1 MKNIYK
7 YKMDKKN
14 MKRSEIV
21 FYILFLLIILSINFA
36 SASCQIESYA
46 KNSSGS
52 YVAAQV
58 NTRCENTG
66 EMQTSNRQAGQPTS
80 HSFGGPGDSCS
91 GYCSNIWVNATNSS
105 LYKWGVGD
113 KNPMNNTNEAN
124 WSSTIVIHSNNV
136 TLSLDI
142 PIADT
147 IPPQYAN
154 ISEPAD
160 PSVYGTG
167 PYKFNISWEDNV
179 AIDNVVLTFDGTNY
193 SYRQGGVQKI
203 STINSVGAIETLSY
217 NGGITGSAVLTS
229 DEQNTLVSKI
239 INFIVNIFLKPEI
252 TGQGFV
258 SEDYVILGSGVF
270 SKTFSSLSAG
280 AYNYS
285 WWANDTS
292 NLQNSTYPTYILNF
306 TVTQAA
312 NPVTLTLGGFSADR
326 TITYGTTS
334 NAVASAIGTVYLYR
348 NNALV
353 NQGVNPSENIV
364 LANGTYVYFANS
376 TGNENY
382 SANLTGMTFSL
393 FINKN
398 SSSCALTVSSVTYP
412 APVTASCSCN
422 NPESSYKLF
431 RNNAD
436 VTLTE
441 NNQPIILGATNYNYT
456 CNVTSTQNY
465 TNASQSQSIT
475 VSRGNPPSSMH
486 LFLNGIEDNSS
497 NTVGET
503 SNITAYSTLGQ
514 GSSDLTYKLYN
525 NSILVMAGNPA
536 ISMPVL
542 PVGSY
547 NYIYNTSG
555 GTNWTSGTTA
565 LRNLNVS
572 TNPPPTFSN
581 EKKSPTSPAYIP
593 GQNYYFNITVY
604 DLHNISSAWIMNNF
618 TGTGAMQNYSAN
630 FSGNSSMREYSY
642 STANLAA
649 GTYAYQWFAN
659 DTFGQPGSTSQYP
672 YTISQNTT
680 SITVSLSPSNNV
692 TYGTETTAA
701 CTINNGQAYNFT
713 RDLLQIS
720 SPDVKTLGVN
730 TYNYMCSFAGNQNYT
745 GAINSSILNV
755 SQSQSS
761 LTLSALSWVIVK
773 SSIATINCSA
783 NNAEAVLKIYSNN
796 SQVNTSTL
804 PANFLS
810 YTANFTN
817 SGLFNITCNRT
828 SSQNYTYASAS
839 NILNVTLDIT
849 APNITIIFPTGTVG
863 AGTTSVN
870 INISTDETAICRYN
884 RTNSTFDFANGIN
897 FTITNAMSHTFS
909 WNVSDGQSYTFYYK
923 CNDTSGNV
931 NPTST
936 THSFSVASPT
946 PPSQPGGG
954 GGGGG
959 AFPSCIE
966 NWNCSDWSDCI
977 NGKETRTCNDV
988 KNCGTTTNRPEE
1000 QHKCAA
1006 PAPPTSVIVEYKY
1019 FVTEGKEFA
1028 ATASK
1033 NSEIIFYVPEQG
1045 VEVEHK
1051 LTILDVD
1058 NVKQEANIVI
1068 TSEPIYITL
1077 KQNVSQQVDLNND
1090 SINDIEI
1097 TLKGTSDGN
1106 AQIAIRFIGKKPA
1119 FVIPAIPS
1127 GLTSKI
1133 YFIIAALIIV
1143 IIIIILVRKKGK
1155 RAIKHAKRIKHRLH
1169 KK

>member
-1 MKNIYK
+1 MKGGLQKI
-7 YKMDKKN
+7 
-14 MKRSEIV
+14 
-21 FYILFLLIILSINFA
+21 FLLLFILAIAILAIENVSAVACTLQGEVFNIDLSAAALGTNVNCTNLATNANYTTTTGTGFPGVPQYYNDFKCTMSCDSVGGGGDTVIANAYNSTHFGVNSTIMTASTTSIN
-36 SASCQIESYA
+36 I
-46 KNSSGS
+46 
-52 YVAAQV
+52 
-58 NTRCENTG
+58 T
-66 EMQTSNRQAGQPTS
+66 
-80 HSFGGPGDSCS
+80 
-91 GYCSNIWVNATNSS
+91 
-105 LYKWGVGD
+105 
-113 KNPMNNTNEAN
+113 MNNTFP
-124 WSSTIVIHSNNV
+124 V
-136 TLSLDI
+136 
-142 PIADT
+142 ADT
-147 IPPQYAN
+147 APPTYSN

-179 AIDNVVLTFDGTNY
+179 AIDNVVLTFDNQNY
-193 SYRQGGVQKI
+193 SYRQAEVDKI
-203 STINSVGAIETLSY
+203 SEINSAGAVTSSY
-217 NGGITGSAVLTS
+217 NVGITGYAALASEEH
-229 DEQNTLVSKI
+229 DTLVSKI
-239 INFIVNIFLKPEI
+239 VNFIVNIFLKPEI
-252 TGQGFV
+252 TGLGAV
-258 SEDYVILGSGVF
+258 SEDYVILAGGVY
-270 SKTFSSLSAG
+270 SKTLDLGAG
-280 AYNYS
+280 VHNYS

-292 NLQNSTYPTYILNF
+292 GLQNSTGLLTFN
-306 TVTQAA
+306 VTQSS
-312 NPVTLTLGGFSADR
+312 NPVTLTLGGSSADR

-364 LANGTYVYFANS
+364 LANGTYVYFANA
-376 TGNENY
+376 TGNQNY
-382 SANLTGMTFSL
+382 SANLTGITFSL
-393 FINKN
+393 FVNKN

-412 APVTASCSCN
+412 NPVTASCSCN
-422 NPESSYKLF
+422 NPEATAHLY
-431 RNNAD
+431 RGNNNAD
-436 VTLTE
+436 SE
-441 NNQPIILGATNYNYT
+441 NGIATSLAAGGYNYI

-465 TNASQSQSIT
+465 TNASQGQSIT
-475 VSRGNPPSSMH
+475 VSQGNPSSSMH

-503 SNITAYSTLGQ
+503 SNITAYSTLGS
-514 GSSDLTYKLYN
+514 GSSDLAYKLYN

-536 ISMPVL
+536 ASMPVL
-542 PVGSY
+542 PAGSY

-581 EKKSPTSPAYIP
+581 EKKSPASPAYLP
-593 GQNYYFNITVY
+593 GQAYYFNITVY

-618 TGTGAMQNYSAN
+618 TGTMQNSSAN
-630 FSGNSSMREYSY
+630 FSGNSSMREYYY

-672 YTISQNTT
+672 YTVSQNTT

-730 TYNYMCSFAGNQNYT
+730 TYNYTCSFAGNQNYT

-761 LTLSALSWVIVK
+761 LTLSALSWVIIK

-839 NILNVTLDIT
+839 NNLNVTLDIT
-849 APNITIIFPTGTVG
+849 APNITIVFPTGTVG
-863 AGTTSVN
+863 AGTTSVT

-931 NPTST
+931 NPAST

-946 PPSQPGGG
+946 PPSQPGGGGG

-977 NGKETRTCNDV
+977 NGIETRTCNDI
-988 KNCGTTTNRPEE
+988 KNCGTTTNKPEE

-1006 PAPPTSVIVEYKY
+1006 PAAPISVTIEYKY
-1019 FVTEGKEFA
+1019 FVTEGKEFS

-1051 LTILDVD
+1051 MTILDVD

-1155 RAIKHAKRIKHRLH
+1155 RAIKHARRIKHKHR
-1169 KK
+1169 K